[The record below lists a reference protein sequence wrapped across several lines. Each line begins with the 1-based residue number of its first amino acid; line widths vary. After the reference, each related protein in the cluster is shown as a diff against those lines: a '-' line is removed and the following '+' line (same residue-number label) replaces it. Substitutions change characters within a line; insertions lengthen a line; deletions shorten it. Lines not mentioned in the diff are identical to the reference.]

1 MTEHNRK
8 LVIIGNGFDLAHG
21 LKTKG
26 RDFREYLQNA
36 NEELLYFLESC
47 ARIDL
52 WSDFERSLG
61 HLDRKEIYTEELDGF
76 DMIKN
81 DEDEGRNHQVADRI
95 RNIEDLIIDDTKRY
109 LNSWILSIDTEVTP
123 FQNIKKI
130 LNDAKVVSFNYT
142 STLETTY
149 NLPSDNIIYLHGKAE
164 IIQPRNQDD
173 YFCPEPVP
181 ELVIGH
187 GENVEPIDPGTY
199 ASSMSDE
206 IVLDEV
212 FSEGHRDILVELK
225 KDTSKYMSR
234 LNDVLCPMKEIYI
247 IGHSL
252 SEIDGPYF
260 RAIARYVRPD
270 TSIYVT
276 YFGDD
281 DLQRKRDVVQDYFF
295 DGSCLFK
302 KLEEL

>member
-1 MTEHNRK
+1 MTLQNNK

-21 LKTKG
+21 LETKWN
-26 RDFREYLQNA
+26 DFKGYLQDC
-36 NEELLYFLESC
+36 NEELFHYLESC
-47 ARIDL
+47 SHINL
-52 WSDFERSLG
+52 WSDFERALG
-61 HLDRKEIYTEELDGF
+61 HLDRREIYANELYSF

-109 LNSWILSIDTEVTP
+109 LNSWILSIDTKVAP
-123 FQNIKKI
+123 FQNIQNI

-149 NLPSDNIIYLHGKAE
+149 NLSSDNIIYLHGKAE

-173 YFCPEPVP
+173 YFCPEPIP

-187 GENVEPIDPGTY
+187 GEDVEPIDPGTY
-199 ASSMSDE
+199 ANSMSDE

-225 KDTSKYMSR
+225 KDTSKYMPR
-234 LNDVLCPMKEIYI
+234 LYNVLRPIEEIYI

-260 RAIARYVRPD
+260 KEIALHTQPN

-276 YFGDD
+276 YYGDK
-281 DLQRKRDVVQDYFF
+281 DLRQKKRLIKDYFTLGNF
-295 DGSCLFK
+295 YFK
-302 KLEEL
+302 KIEEL